1 MDYPCG
7 TKVIKRVLI
16 RGRQEVQSMRKRC
29 DEGSRRLVI
38 WPPVKEGR
46 QHPEAGK
53 DKEQILL

>member
-1 MDYPCG
+1 
-7 TKVIKRVLI
+7 
-16 RGRQEVQSMRKRC
+16 MRKRC